1 MAYKNTIKQNTFIP
15 IEWAEDGTSAPDA
28 AELITDTNGTIRV
41 RQFAG
46 DSSQDVRI
54 PWRVPADLVVA
65 EGIKFIVHCVITNAT
80 GPSSEEIEFKVSGY
94 CSGDN
99 DTLTGTFGDEVASNK
114 TSFSSAQ
121 NDVINTPESTKVTIT
136 DLAQGDLAM
145 LKFYRDHDG
154 NDDYVQK
161 IGVSGITVKYTKEI

>member
-28 AELITDTNGTIRV
+28 AVLITDTNGKVRV

-54 PWRVPADLVVA
+54 PWRVPNDLVVA
-65 EGIKFIVHCVITNAT
+65 DGIKFIVHGVITSAT

-114 TSFSSAQ
+114 TSLSAAED
-121 NDVINTPESTKVTIT
+121 DVINTPESTKVTIT

-145 LKFYRDHDG
+145 LYFYRDHDG

-161 IGVSGITVKYTKEI
+161 IGVSGITIKYTKEL